1 MLNQDKDRVP
11 DEMGTHSSMP
21 GLPQEASRPGV
32 LLIRLWSTASRKL
45 DCRPSKSNS
54 PLLSLVL
61 DLIRSS
67 GGRSGTESADSLSAS
82 FPDVRAGMLCARRI
96 QWATEGLTEYD
107 AFRGA
112 AAAILVDS
120 ANGSAQASG
129 PANQPWEVDPGKIVV
144 ARSVC
149 ELIDGL
155 PGVALGEATADGRSE
170 WSWKTSHA
178 NASYATDEQA
188 VLGMIQAAGRSDPGS
203 SATQAE
209 TTTAPARA
217 SSRESPSRESPNGEF
232 GNPAAPS
239 LGRHEDTGRE
249 TSPRTGK
256 SSRMPILIGSG
267 AVLVI
272 GVVALLF
279 AFTRKAPVQSAVPSA
294 PAPVSEAQPVE
305 PAPKQAPAK
314 TAPAAKKPAKVEV
327 RPAVPTPVVSHCDL
341 TDQEIQ
347 RSLARADLYLHGGD
361 LSNARATYQ
370 HVLGCPSA
378 HEKAQDG
385 LNRIQRMAAQNGNP
399 N

>member
-1 MLNQDKDRVP
+1 
-11 DEMGTHSSMP
+11 MP
-21 GLPQEASRPGV
+21 GLPQAASRPSV
-32 LLIRLWSTASRKL
+32 LFIRLWSTASRKL
-45 DCRPSKSNS
+45 DCRPSKGNS

-67 GGRSGTESADSLSAS
+67 GGRLGGESADSLSAS
-82 FPDVRAGMLCARRI
+82 FSDVRAGMLCARRI
-96 QWATEGLTEYD
+96 QWATEGLAEYD

-112 AAAILVDS
+112 ATAILVDS
-120 ANGSAQASG
+120 ADGMAQALG
-129 PANQPWEVDPGKIVV
+129 PASQPWEVDPGKIIVG
-144 ARSVC
+144 RSVC

-155 PGVALGEATADGRSE
+155 PGVTLGQATADGRRE
-170 WSWKTSHA
+170 WSWKIAQT

-188 VLGMIQAAGRSDPGS
+188 VLGMIRAAGRSDPGS
-203 SATQAE
+203 AQTQEAATADSA
-209 TTTAPARA
+209 RVF
-217 SSRESPSRESPNGEF
+217 SRENPDREFANVAS
-232 GNPAAPS
+232 PS
-239 LGRHEDTGRE
+239 LGRYEDTRSE
-249 TSPRTGK
+249 TSPPTGR
-256 SSRMPILIGSG
+256 SPRVPILIGSA

-279 AFTRKAPVQSAVPSA
+279 AFTRKAPVQTAAPSA
-294 PAPVSEAQPVE
+294 PSPVLESQPVQ
-305 PAPKQAPAK
+305 PAPPPKQVPAK
-314 TAPAAKKPAKVEV
+314 AAPAAKKPVKVEP
-327 RPAVPTPVVSHCDL
+327 RPIVPPPVVSHCDL

-399 N
+399 